1 MQVKCNTYHWG
12 MQWNCMVMQVQRVGR
27 VELKIDGTY
36 QVQDSQ
42 HHRKYA
48 LYFQGKYVKKSQR
61 LTVRATTDVPGDTAE
76 C

>member
-1 MQVKCNTYHWG
+1 MQVKRNTYHWG

-42 HHRKYA
+42 HH
-48 LYFQGKYVKKSQR
+48 GKYINKSQR